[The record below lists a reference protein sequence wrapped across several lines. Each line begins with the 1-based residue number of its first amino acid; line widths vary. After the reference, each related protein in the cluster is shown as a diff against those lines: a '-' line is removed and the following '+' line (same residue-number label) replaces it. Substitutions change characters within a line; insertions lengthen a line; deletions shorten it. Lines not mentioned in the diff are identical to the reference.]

1 MEEMEKDAEVPLP
14 ARRLKVGI
22 VYNLKHGVQAD
33 APDAEAELDHISTVE
48 AIGDALAAGGY
59 ETALLEADE
68 KLVDKLAADRP
79 DVVFNIAEGLH
90 GRGREAQV
98 PAMLSFLGIPYT
110 GSDETTLCIA
120 LDKMLTKQLLAPHR
134 VRTPRAAVAANG
146 KMPRGKTLTYPVIVK
161 PNCEGSSKG
170 ISDVSIASSKEEL
183 AALLDKDDK
192 LYHEELLVE
201 EYIEGREF
209 TVGLLGN
216 GPETRVFSPMEILY
230 KQPTQGSFHVYS
242 YNVKQDYEKYVAYE
256 CPAKLTKEQNDEMV
270 RAARKVFLTLGCRDF
285 ARADFRM
292 DAQGRIYFI
301 EINPLPG
308 LAPHYSDYP
317 MLAEF
322 LGVPYE
328 KLVQSVLACALRR
341 LGIGGEPQ

>member
-134 VRTPRAAVAANG
+134 VRTPRAAG
-146 KMPRGKTLTYPVIVK
+146 RGK
-161 PNCEGSSKG
+161 
-170 ISDVSIASSKEEL
+170 
-183 AALLDKDDK
+183 
-192 LYHEELLVE
+192 
-201 EYIEGREF
+201 RE
-209 TVGLLGN
+209 N
-216 GPETRVFSPMEILY
+216 
-230 KQPTQGSFHVYS
+230 
-242 YNVKQDYEKYVAYE
+242 
-256 CPAKLTKEQNDEMV
+256 
-270 RAARKVFLTLGCRDF
+270 AARKNAYLSGYRQT
-285 ARADFRM
+285 
-292 DAQGRIYFI
+292 
-301 EINPLPG
+301 
-308 LAPHYSDYP
+308 
-317 MLAEF
+317 
-322 LGVPYE
+322 
-328 KLVQSVLACALRR
+328 KLRR
-341 LGIGGEPQ
+341 LQQGHFRCEHRLVQGGARRAA